1 MQRTRV
7 LQDGD
12 AILEP
17 GDEAAGLKRAVSW
30 ETLLT
35 CCFTPHRLSSLWNG
49 RAPRKL
55 RACPPQ
61 ASRPPQNASGSRSRA
76 CRKPQHASSLML
88 PRTSMLPIHTMRPSN
103 RPDKNAPGGAN
114 ANIKPKRFIAAN
126 SEPPR
131 RTARCNHLM
140 GLLMLSMPGKPRPAS
155 SSRRRAQGRSP
166 PARCSSCQNRAS
178 WRAGPWCS

>member
-1 MQRTRV
+1 MRLISSSSTRV
-7 LQDGD
+7 LQDGGV
-12 AILEP
+12 ILET
-17 GDEAAGLKRAVSW
+17 GDEAAGLKRVVSW

-61 ASRPPQNASGSRSRA
+61 ASRPLQNAGNSM
-76 CRKPQHASSLML
+76 PHARRC
-88 PRTSMLPIHTMRPSN
+88 PPIYTTRPSN

-140 GLLMLSMPGKPRPAS
+140 DQPMPSMPGKSRPAS
-155 SSRRRAQGRSP
+155 WSRRRAQGRSP
-166 PARCSSCQNRAS
+166 RVRCSSCRNRAS
-178 WRAGPWCS
+178 WREGPWCS